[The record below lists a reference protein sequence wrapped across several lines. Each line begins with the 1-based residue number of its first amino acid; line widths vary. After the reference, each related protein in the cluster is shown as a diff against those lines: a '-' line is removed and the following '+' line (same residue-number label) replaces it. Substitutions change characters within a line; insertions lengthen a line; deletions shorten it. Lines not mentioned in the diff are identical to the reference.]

1 MRRSESA
8 LRAFFDS
15 PGMLRGIVEV
25 VAGDIRFVS
34 ANKATAAAYGLT
46 PDAVCGKLMS
56 DLGTPP
62 DLTREYMDRCEESRR
77 TERAI
82 SFEMLRPFEDG
93 DRWLLVTVSYLG
105 TGTAGCPRFAF
116 VALDITERRQAE
128 EDLRKSTEELA
139 RSNRSLEQFAI
150 VVSHDLQEPLRTVTG
165 FVQLLQKKYA
175 NQPDADASTW
185 IEFTLGGARRMEALI
200 KDLLAYA
207 RVGTRGQQP
216 VLIDAGAVLG
226 QALENLHESIQETGA
241 EITHSELPAVQ
252 ADPSQLAQLF
262 QNLLGNAMKFR
273 GEAPPKVHVDARR
286 EGKAWRFSVSDNGI
300 GIDPKFQ
307 DQIFEVFRRLH
318 NRQQYEG
325 TGIGL
330 AICKKI
336 VDRHGGRIWVESQP
350 GQGATFSF
358 TLPTR

>member
-1 MRRSESA
+1 
-8 LRAFFDS
+8 
-15 PGMLRGIVEV
+15 
-25 VAGDIRFVS
+25 
-34 ANKATAAAYGLT
+34 
-46 PDAVCGKLMS
+46 MS

-216 VLIDAGAVLG
+216 VLIDAGAVSG

-307 DQIFEVFRRLH
+307 DQYLR
-318 NRQQYEG
+318 G
-325 TGIGL
+325 
-330 AICKKI
+330 
-336 VDRHGGRIWVESQP
+336 
-350 GQGATFSF
+350 
-358 TLPTR
+358 LPTPT